1 MAQRYYWLKMKKDF
15 AKDKRIKKLK
25 RIPGGLN
32 FAFIYLEMIL
42 NAVDTEG
49 ILIYEGVEDTPAKE
63 FALELDEDPDSVQIT
78 MSYLLSVGLMTD
90 LGDGRFLLPYVTE
103 NLGSEGAS
111 AKRVRDFRE
120 RKKALQCNTNVTE
133 EKREALQCNTD
144 VTDVKQNSN
153 VETETDKETDKETD
167 IETDRLRIQGCLSE
181 NKNIPSLEDITQYAV
196 ENHMRLDPVKFYKK
210 NQERGWITKKGEP
223 VKNWKRLMWFW
234 NDKEDIKQAAKQD
247 EFMQNT
253 YDFDQLEKD
262 FVRN

>member
-42 NAVDTEG
+42 NAVDTDG

-78 MSYLLSVGLMTD
+78 MSYLLSVGLMSD
-90 LGDGRFLLPYVTE
+90 LGDGRFLLPYAAE

-111 AKRVRDFRE
+111 AKRMRDLRE
-120 RKKALQCNTNVTE
+120 RQRALQCVTTVSQSDAE
-133 EKREALQCNTD
+133 APQCDTVVTEALQIGD
-144 VTDVKQNSN
+144 
-153 VETETDKETDKETD
+153 VETETETDIETD
-167 IETDRLRIQGCLSE
+167 IETDRLRRQGCLSE
-181 NKNIPSLEDITQYAV
+181 NKNIPSLEEITQYAV
-196 ENHMRLDPVKFYKK
+196 ENHMRIDPVKFYKK

-223 VKNWKRLMWFW
+223 VKNWKRLMWSW
-234 NDKEDIKQAAKQD
+234 NDKEDPEREKQPDKNS
-247 EFMQNT
+247 FMQNT

-262 FVRN
+262 LVKN